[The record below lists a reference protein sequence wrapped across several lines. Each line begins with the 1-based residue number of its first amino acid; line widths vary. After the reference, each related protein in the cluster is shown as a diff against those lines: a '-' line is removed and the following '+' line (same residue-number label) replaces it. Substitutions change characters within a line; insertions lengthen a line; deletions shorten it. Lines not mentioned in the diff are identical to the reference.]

1 MANGYKKSSVQLGL
15 FLSAFLCSLLAN
27 SQDNILKVQSP
38 KTATKSSPHAYTGA
52 VRAEGMNYITKLPGE
67 DQQNETYLLSAD
79 IKYLYSS
86 GIFVN
91 GFEFSAG
98 AYAGGDG
105 SVTSLPEL
113 YTSIVGTNSTY
124 ALGRKLEFW
133 STLDSEWNLG
143 LWQGQFTID
152 ALRPAEQ
159 GLTGIFYKHTNSKFQ
174 ILTFVTPMFIPS
186 MGPAVKESRGG
197 LKANRWFR
205 SPSENFQVA
214 GQDTRLLYSIN
225 TEDVQKLLAN
235 PGGALRVAYNKESEG
250 FWALGNYGYKPI
262 NSLLVKYK
270 RETIQPGN
278 GVLFSQV
285 ELSPALAYHEIFGGD
300 LGFNYKSGTVA
311 LSYIEDRPIQKLPT
325 SSEFIQQ
332 VPNGLKAYGATWG
345 HEFSPG
351 LKLTAAYLKIDGGR
365 FEDFNSLGESQGAIF
380 NSRVLFRNSASFGVE
395 TQMQFGTKKWINK
408 GKFQRDFSQAG
419 SLLMLET
426 QFYPTQNLGF
436 IGGVDV
442 LGVDEEVNSKSEL
455 GFLNDYRANDR
466 VFGGVSYVF

>member
-1 MANGYKKSSVQLGL
+1 MVFAPLWVSAQDNSLKIQASSQVQKKS
-15 FLSAFLCSLLAN
+15 
-27 SQDNILKVQSP
+27 
-38 KTATKSSPHAYTGA
+38 PHSYTGV
-52 VRAEGMNYITKLPGE
+52 VRVEGMNYITKLAGE
-67 DQQNETYLLSAD
+67 DEQNETYLLSAD
-79 IKYLYSS
+79 LKYLYQS

-98 AYAGGDG
+98 SYAGGDG

-113 YTSIVGTNSTY
+113 YTSIVSSRSTY

-133 STLDSEWNLG
+133 STLDTEWNLG

-159 GLTGIFYKHTNSKFQ
+159 GLTGLFFKHTNSKFQ
-174 ILTFVTPMFIPS
+174 FLSFVTPIFIPS

-225 TEDVQKLLAN
+225 TQEVQELLTN
-235 PGGALRVAYNKESEG
+235 PGGALRVSYNKDSEG
-250 FWALGNYGYKPI
+250 VWLLGNYGYKPI

-278 GVLFSQV
+278 GVLYSQV

-300 LGFNYKSGTVA
+300 LGYNYKNGTVA

-325 SSEFIQQ
+325 SPEFIQQ
-332 VPNGLKAYGATWG
+332 VPNGLKAYGANWS
-345 HEFSPG
+345 HQFSSS
-351 LKLTAAYLKIDGGR
+351 LKLNAGYLKIDGGR

-395 TQMQFGTKKWINK
+395 TEMQFGTKKWVNK
-408 GKFQRDFSQAG
+408 GRFQRDFSQAG

-426 QFYPTQNLGF
+426 QFYPSQNLGLV
-436 IGGVDV
+436 GGIDI
-442 LGVDEEVNSKSEL
+442 LGVDEETNSKSEL

-466 VFGGVSYVF
+466 FFGGVSYVF